1 MQEKATQIH
10 RIRNIDTSS
19 IENQLEGIFRAHVN
33 MSQELV
39 SLRECLN
46 SIMSKILVPEVIEDV
61 KQDERST

>member
-1 MQEKATQIH
+1 MQEKATRIH

-39 SLRECLN
+39 SLRECLIRQDIIDAPP
-46 SIMSKILVPEVIEDV
+46 IMS
-61 KQDERST
+61 